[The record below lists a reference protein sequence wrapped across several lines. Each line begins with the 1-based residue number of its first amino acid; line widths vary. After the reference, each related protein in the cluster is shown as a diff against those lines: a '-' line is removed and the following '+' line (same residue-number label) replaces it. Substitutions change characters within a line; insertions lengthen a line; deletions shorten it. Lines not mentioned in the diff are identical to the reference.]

1 MHADNQEILSL
12 ISRCRDIRDV
22 SKKTK
27 LLDYIN
33 QLLPAE
39 SRIRLPSLITGDGID
54 NMLSWIEVK
63 ISPPVY
69 GLATP

>member
-39 SRIRLPSLITGDGID
+39 SKIILHSLIKGDCID
-54 NMLSWIEVK
+54 NMLSLIEVK